1 MIVSRKDALIIARDT
16 LLRDGEKSAAN
27 TIQKMIDQLSKPL
40 SEEQRQARNAANR
53 ARRVAQRKT
62 AIAPIIPILRSALER
77 FHLPITA
84 SELLMACAGDLPGYY
99 TTANIQHI
107 LSGDMAAEVD
117 RVDIG
122 KNRPYAYIL
131 KRD

>member
-1 MIVSRKDALIIARDT
+1 MIISRKDALTIARDT
-16 LLRDGEKSAAN
+16 LIRDGEHSAAN

-40 SEEQRQARNAANR
+40 TEEQRQARNAANR
-53 ARRVAQRKT
+53 ARRIAQRK
-62 AIAPIIPILRSALER
+62 AEVAPIIPILRGALDHFR
-77 FHLPITA
+77 IPITA
-84 SELLMACAGDLPGYY
+84 SELLMACAGDLPGHY

-122 KNRPYAYIL
+122 KNRPYGYIL